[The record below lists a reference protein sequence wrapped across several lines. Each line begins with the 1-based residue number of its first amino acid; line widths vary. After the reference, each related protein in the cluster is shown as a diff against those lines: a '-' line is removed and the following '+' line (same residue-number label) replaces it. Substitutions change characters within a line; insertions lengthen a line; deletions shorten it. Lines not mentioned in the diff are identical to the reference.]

1 MHATRRAAL
10 SVQGGRNLIA
20 RGIFV
25 VYLVIVLGGLV
36 WFVITGLL
44 GQ

>member
-1 MHATRRAAL
+1 
-10 SVQGGRNLIA
+10 LIA